1 MLTIQGGRIE
11 MTNLEELR
19 RVNARCIHCRACQ
32 YAYSGE
38 PDKEGETEEYTG
50 MLQGCP
56 AGLYFGW
63 EGYFNSG
70 KQWMAR
76 AFLNGELPASKEFL
90 EIAEACTTC
99 GMCETQCPNYIET
112 VHITEALRAAII
124 ESGIEPLDKHKGFGV
139 RVNKEELRN
148 PYNEPREDR
157 TKWFS
162 GVVDNK
168 DAKIAY
174 FVGCTAA
181 YRQQGI
187 ATHTESILN
196 KLGIEYTVLS
206 DEVCCGSPIL
216 RTGQRD
222 VFNMV
227 MKENLEMF
235 KDFDLVLFS
244 CAGCYKTFRNDYPHM
259 SGKPLPFKVRH
270 AVEFVYDL
278 LEEGKIKIEKPYNK
292 KVTWH
297 DPCHSVRHVG
307 IAIEKEILEGSKN
320 WLLDSR
326 NAEKAKQAHYELPRT
341 VLKGIPG
348 LELREMYRIK
358 GDSFCCGAG
367 GGVKAQFPDMAM
379 FAAKER
385 MKEAA
390 STGADE
396 IMTSCPFCVTNFND
410 AVKALKA
417 EEEETGMDLSDQGSK
432 LKVVELLEVLDELL

>member
-1 MLTIQGGRIE
+1 
-11 MTNLEELR
+11 
-19 RVNARCIHCRACQ
+19 
-32 YAYSGE
+32 
-38 PDKEGETEEYTG
+38 
-50 MLQGCP
+50 
-56 AGLYFGW
+56 
-63 EGYFNSG
+63 
-70 KQWMAR
+70 MAR

-124 ESGIEPLDKHKGFGV
+124 ESGVEPLDKHKGFAV
-139 RVNKEELRN
+139 RVGNDDLRN
-148 PYNEPREDR
+148 PYNEPREER

-162 GVVDNK
+162 GIVDNK

-181 YRQQGI
+181 YRQQQI
-187 ATHTESILN
+187 AVHTESILN
-196 KLGIEYTVLS
+196 KLGIEFTVLS

-222 VFNMV
+222 VFRQV
-227 MKENLEMF
+227 MKENQEMF

-259 SGKPLPFKVRH
+259 SGEPLPFKVRH
-270 AVEFVYDL
+270 AVEFIYDL

-297 DPCHSVRHVG
+297 DPCHSIRHVG
-307 IAIEKEILEGSKN
+307 IAIEKEILEKSKN

-326 NAEKAKQAHYELPRT
+326 NAEKAKEAHYELPRV
-341 VLKGIPG
+341 VLNGIPG
-348 LELREMYRIK
+348 LELKEMYRIK

-367 GGVKAQFPDMAM
+367 GGVKAQFSDMAM

-417 EEEETGMDLSDQGSK
+417 EEEETGKDLSDQGSK
-432 LKVVELLEVLDELL
+432 MKVVELLEVLDELL